1 MYNDYRY
8 HQVLIKT
15 LWVFQ
20 ITFLQLIEIC
30 KIKVNKWLFGIN
42 RKKKCPDTDMCS
54 KIFLYDIHVA
64 TLTRVLMIPSRYCLS
79 LTNDILGGYQL

>member
-30 KIKVNKWLFGIN
+30 KIKVDKWLFGIN
-42 RKKKCPDTDMCS
+42 RKKN
-54 KIFLYDIHVA
+54 
-64 TLTRVLMIPSRYCLS
+64 VLIQICVPKYFYMTYM
-79 LTNDILGGYQL
+79 